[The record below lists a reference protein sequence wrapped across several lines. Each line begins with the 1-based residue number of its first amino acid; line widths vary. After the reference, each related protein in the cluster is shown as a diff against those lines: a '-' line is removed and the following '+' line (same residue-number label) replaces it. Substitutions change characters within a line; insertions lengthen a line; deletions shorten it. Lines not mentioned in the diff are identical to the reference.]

1 MNLFYS
7 VKDILDGIDSIF
19 APLVNLA
26 NDAIAELLKFLPS
39 FSLPGMFE
47 SSIHLKNVLVF
58 GDQGPKIVITAVLF
72 VFAGFPDFGKIFN
85 INYNFNFPTI
95 NLDVSFATPLFWLG
109 WDCSTQVKNVC
120 SAGTGA
126 VSFNC
131 AKSLSSY
138 KPTFSWGRRKRS
150 VTSSSDNI
158 QAE

>member
-1 MNLFYS
+1 MELILFLLRLLIWLMTQSQSCSSSCHHLAYQ
-7 VKDILDGIDSIF
+7 VCLRAPFF
-19 APLVNLA
+19 APCLSVWCQTFTCMCFA
-26 NDAIAELLKFLPS
+26 
-39 FSLPGMFE
+39 
-47 SSIHLKNVLVF
+47 
-58 GDQGPKIVITAVLF
+58 DQGPKIVITAVLF

-95 NLDVSFATPLFWLG
+95 NFDVSFATPLFWLG